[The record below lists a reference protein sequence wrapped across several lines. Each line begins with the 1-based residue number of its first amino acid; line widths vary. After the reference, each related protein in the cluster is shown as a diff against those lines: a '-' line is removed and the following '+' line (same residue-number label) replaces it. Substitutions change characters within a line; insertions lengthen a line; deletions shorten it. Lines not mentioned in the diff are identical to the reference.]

1 MSLLIYINL
10 KTCNRNLRKYFLCLS
25 SDGNILV
32 FFLWFRMNYKEVIF
46 AYDTTKRSNSV
57 SNVSRLVDARIMKNL
72 DLDGVDT
79 KSRKMSRVTYTL
91 VKAYRWLWWMNWGH
105 LDQVHLGHRC
115 TVDAYYGRKMKIKW
129 KLKVC
134 NAFVNYFTVIQGVPN
149 WMGNVLIA
157 GSRRLLRCNHK
168 DNLAGY

>member
-72 DLDGVDT
+72 DLDDVDT
-79 KSRKMSRVTYTL
+79 KSRKMSRRHLYFS
-91 VKAYRWLWWMNWGH
+91 KGISMIMMNELRSFGSSPFGP
-105 LDQVHLGHRC
+105 QM
-115 TVDAYYGRKMKIKW
+115 Y
-129 KLKVC
+129 
-134 NAFVNYFTVIQGVPN
+134 
-149 WMGNVLIA
+149 
-157 GSRRLLRCNHK
+157 SRRILWKKNENQMKTQSMQCFC
-168 DNLAGY
+168 